1 MSKFFQALQRA
12 EQERFLRRE
21 GWKRNPNA
29 SASDVPVHGFAMSSG
44 RDERAREES
53 PPYSPFHS
61 QATAEIPES
70 IDQHLVSLVAP
81 TTFEAEQYRSLRHTV
96 EQLHRETGAL
106 SLVAVSSPTVGDGK
120 TTTAINLAGAFAQNT
135 DIRVLLI
142 DMDLRRP
149 SVIRALGL
157 DNGSGPG
164 LVDIIADPRL
174 SLQAVARPCPPFNLS
189 IVPAG
194 RSLSNPYEVLKSF
207 RLGELLEEARRSYDY
222 VIIDTPPLIPFPD
235 CRLIE
240 RWIDGFL
247 VVVSAHQTPRK
258 LVEEAIESLNPTKV
272 TGLVFNTDD
281 QPVFGYYYY
290 YDYAYGQ
297 SSIGKDRA
305 RPTSWMVKKLTGL
318 FKRQKSSHRH
328 R

>member
-21 GWKRNPNA
+21 GWKRNPNT
-29 SASDVPVHGFAMSSG
+29 SASDARIHELTTPLG
-44 RDERAREES
+44 RDERARAES
-53 PPYSPFHS
+53 SSYSVFPS
-61 QATAEIPES
+61 QPTLEIPEG

-81 TTFEAEQYRSLRHTV
+81 TAFEAEQYRSLRHTV
-96 EQLHRETGAL
+96 DQLHQETGSL
-106 SLVAVSSPTVGDGK
+106 SLVAISSPAVGDGK

-157 DNGSGPG
+157 DDGSDPG
-164 LVDIIADPRL
+164 LVDIIVDPRL
-174 SLQAVARPCPPFNLS
+174 SLQAVARPYPPFNLS

-194 RSLSNPYEVLKSF
+194 RPLSNPYEVLKSF
-207 RLGELLEEARRSYDY
+207 RLGELLEEARRNYDY
-222 VIIDTPPLIPFPD
+222 VLIDTPPLIPFPD
-235 CRLIE
+235 CHLIE

-247 VVVSAHQTPRK
+247 IVVSAHKTPRK
-258 LVEEAIESLNPTKV
+258 LVEEAIGSLNPTKV

-297 SSIGKDRA
+297 SNLGKDGIR
-305 RPTSWMVKKLTGL
+305 RNSWMAKKFVEL
-318 FKRQKSSHRH
+318 FKRQRSSR
-328 R
+328 